1 MGKSTI
7 SSNYRL
13 AFNKN
18 YNPLLYMN
26 QSKIARVR
34 ITQTPSSSCVI
45 SQENPNVVICC
56 MQVGPNSN
64 CSSHYKMI

>member
-34 ITQTPSSSCVI
+34 ITQTPSSGCFVI
-45 SQENPNVVICC
+45 SQENPNLIRCC
-56 MQVGPNSN
+56 MGTRTNVS
-64 CSSHYKMI
+64 CEEHYI